1 MFKLPRGTRDFTPK
15 EMQKRRFVE
24 KKFRTVF
31 ESYGYQE
38 VQTPTFEHLELFLEK
53 SGESVLDEIYEFTDK
68 GNRQLALRP
77 ELTAPV
83 MRMYVN
89 QLQMEPKPMKLY
101 YFGNCYRYDRPQK
114 GRYREFLQA
123 GCELIGTNTAEAI
136 AELIALSSDMF
147 RTIGLTEIELHI
159 GNLQLLS
166 NIFDMLS
173 LNEDQRHRLL
183 PVIDKEEFD
192 DVDELLTQWD
202 IDETRKNDVLT
213 LLQDQDSNVLYR
225 LLEEDKK
232 SVEEIK
238 RLHQVLDLLQNQ
250 FSVNATLNMGIVR
263 GLDYYTGIV
272 FEVKAPSLGAEK
284 QICGGGEYNLIELF
298 GGRKTFTAGFALGF
312 DRTILA
318 MQEEQVSFPEMGL
331 DYYVV
336 SYNDEMIPLALDV
349 VNKLRQKHRFS
360 CDVDLLRRSI
370 GKALKYAS
378 SQNTA
383 YAIILGP
390 REVEE
395 HKLTLRNMESG
406 KQKEIDIDQ
415 FLENPSQYEF

>member
-1 MFKLPRGTRDFTPK
+1 
-15 EMQKRRFVE
+15 
-24 KKFRTVF
+24 
-31 ESYGYQE
+31 
-38 VQTPTFEHLELFLEK
+38 
-53 SGESVLDEIYEFTDK
+53 
-68 GNRQLALRP
+68 
-77 ELTAPV
+77 
-83 MRMYVN
+83 
-89 QLQMEPKPMKLY
+89 
-101 YFGNCYRYDRPQK
+101 
-114 GRYREFLQA
+114 
-123 GCELIGTNTAEAI
+123 
-136 AELIALSSDMF
+136 
-147 RTIGLTEIELHI
+147 
-159 GNLQLLS
+159 
-166 NIFDMLS
+166 
-173 LNEDQRHRLL
+173 
-183 PVIDKEEFD
+183 
-192 DVDELLTQWD
+192 LLTQWD
-202 IDETRKNDVLT
+202 IDEMRKNDVLT

-225 LLEEDKK
+225 LLEDDKK

-318 MQEEQVSFPEMGL
+318 MQEEQVSFPERGL

-336 SYNDEMIPLALDV
+336 SYNDKIIPLALDV

-360 CDVDLLRRSI
+360 CDVDLLRRGI

-383 YAIILGP
+383 YVIILGP

-415 FLENPSQYEF
+415 FLENPSQYQF